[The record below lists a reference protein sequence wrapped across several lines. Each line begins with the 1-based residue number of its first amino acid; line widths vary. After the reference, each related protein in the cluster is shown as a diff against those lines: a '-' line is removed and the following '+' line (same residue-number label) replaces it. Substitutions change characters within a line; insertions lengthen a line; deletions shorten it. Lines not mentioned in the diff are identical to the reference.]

1 MKNAD
6 QIKNLKALA
15 GSIAHET
22 RNPLASIQQGC
33 DIVRNCLNKA
43 MEYLDLISTSS
54 NRGLMVSDM
63 ILANI
68 REEKIDSSKFVD
80 LSIAKIVKSAIRE
93 FAFESEEERHLV
105 NVDLEGDF
113 IFRGD
118 ETMAIFVLIN
128 LLKNSIYYKAK

>member
-1 MKNAD
+1 MKNVD

-15 GSIAHET
+15 GSIAHEA

-33 DIVRNCLNKA
+33 NIVRNCLNEA

-54 NRGLMVSDM
+54 ARGLMVSDM

-80 LSIAKIVKSAIRE
+80 LSIASIVKSAIRE
-93 FAFESEEERHLV
+93 FAFESEEERQLI
-105 NVDLEGDF
+105 NVDLEDDF
-113 IFRGD
+113 VFRGD
-118 ETMAIFVLIN
+118 ETFSL
-128 LLKNSIYYKAK
+128 